1 MILSSANGV
10 GPPLSA
16 PAEALGPL
24 GALLRDPD
32 VTEIM
37 VNGPGAVYVERAG
50 HVQLTDWQFEDE
62 NHLLRVID
70 ALIVGVNRRVSF
82 ADPVFET
89 RLPDGS
95 RLTVALPPVA
105 VDGPMITIRKRPATS
120 YEMEDLLRFGSL
132 SREAAGFL
140 QACVQARAN
149 LLISGGSSSGKTT
162 LLNVLSSF
170 VAPNERIVT
179 IEEAAELR
187 LLQEHV
193 CRLESLLAGAKA
205 VTLRDLVK
213 LAVRMRPDRILVG
226 EVRGGEALDMLQ
238 ALNTGH
244 EGAMSTI
251 HANSARDALARLETL
266 TLMAGVDLPV
276 RAIRQQI
283 RAAIDV
289 VVHLGRLGDGSR
301 RVISIVELAGM
312 EDQTITMQEIFL
324 SEVAEA
330 GGSARGGTR
339 LVPTGL
345 RPRIMDKVYQR
356 RVGVA
361 EIERLFPPQQRMAD
375 SIDARRRE
383 SQPAARGG
391 GVATPDR
398 RHR

>member
-1 MILSSANGV
+1 MILSPSSGV
-10 GPPLSA
+10 GQPLSA
-16 PAEALGPL
+16 LAEALGPL
-24 GALLRDPD
+24 GDLLRDAE

-37 VNGPGAVYVERAG
+37 INGPGAVYAERAG
-50 HVQLTDWQFEDE
+50 QVLLTERRFEDE

-70 ALIVGVNRRVSF
+70 ALLVGVNRRVSF

-105 VDGPMITIRKRPATS
+105 VDGPMVAIRKHTASS

-162 LLNVLSSF
+162 LLNVMSRF
-170 VAPNERIVT
+170 VSPHERIVT
-179 IEEAAELR
+179 IEDAAELC
-187 LLQEHV
+187 LLQVHV
-193 CRLESLLAGAKA
+193 CRLETHLAGAKA

-213 LAVRMRPDRILVG
+213 LAVRMRPDRLLVG

-251 HANSARDALARLETL
+251 HANSARDALTRLETL

-289 VVHLGRLGDGSR
+289 VVHLGRLADGSR

-339 LVPTGL
+339 LVATGM

-356 RVGVA
+356 QIVVP
-361 EIERLFPPQQRMAD
+361 EVERLFPQQRIAAP
-375 SIDARRRE
+375 SHARRLH

-391 GVATPDR
+391 IATPDR

>member
-1 MILSSANGV
+1 MILSPSSGV

-16 PAEALGPL
+16 LAEALGPL
-24 GALLRDPD
+24 GDLLCDAE

-50 HVQLTDWQFEDE
+50 QVLLTDRHFEDE

-70 ALIVGVNRRVSF
+70 ALLVGVNRRVSF

-105 VDGPMITIRKRPATS
+105 VDGPMVAIRKRTASS

-162 LLNVLSSF
+162 LLNVMSRF
-170 VAPNERIVT
+170 VAPHERIVT
-179 IEEAAELR
+179 IEDAAELC

-193 CRLESLLAGAKA
+193 CRLETHLAGAKA

-213 LAVRMRPDRILVG
+213 LAVRMRPDRLLVG

-276 RAIRQQI
+276 HAIRQQI

-339 LVPTGL
+339 LVATGM

-356 RVGVA
+356 QIVVP
-361 EIERLFPPQQRMAD
+361 EVERLFPQQRIAAP
-375 SIDARRRE
+375 SHARRLH

-391 GVATPDR
+391 IATPDR

>member
-1 MILSSANGV
+1 MILSPSSGV

-16 PAEALGPL
+16 LAEALGPL
-24 GALLRDPD
+24 GDLLRDVE

-50 HVQLTDWQFEDE
+50 QVLLTDRHFEDE

-70 ALIVGVNRRVSF
+70 ALLVGVNRRVSF

-105 VDGPMITIRKRPATS
+105 VDGPMVAIRKRTASS

-162 LLNVLSSF
+162 LLNVISRF
-170 VAPNERIVT
+170 VAPHERIVT
-179 IEEAAELR
+179 IEDAAELC

-193 CRLESLLAGAKA
+193 CRLETHLAGAKA

-213 LAVRMRPDRILVG
+213 LAVRMRPDRLLVG

-276 RAIRQQI
+276 HAIRQQI

-339 LVPTGL
+339 LVATGM

-356 RVGVA
+356 QIVVP
-361 EIERLFPPQQRMAD
+361 EVERLFPQQRIAAP
-375 SIDARRRE
+375 SHARRLH

-391 GVATPDR
+391 IATPDR

>member
-1 MILSSANGV
+1 MILSPSSGV
-10 GPPLSA
+10 GQPLSA
-16 PAEALGPL
+16 LAEALGPL
-24 GALLRDPD
+24 GDLLRDAE

-37 VNGPGAVYVERAG
+37 INGPGAVYAERAG
-50 HVQLTDWQFEDE
+50 QVLLTERRFEDE

-70 ALIVGVNRRVSF
+70 ALLVGVNRRVSF

-105 VDGPMITIRKRPATS
+105 VDGPMVAIRKRTASS

-162 LLNVLSSF
+162 LLNVMSRF
-170 VAPNERIVT
+170 VSPHERIVT
-179 IEEAAELR
+179 IEDAAELC
-187 LLQEHV
+187 LLQVHV
-193 CRLESLLAGAKA
+193 CRLETHLAGAKA

-213 LAVRMRPDRILVG
+213 LAVRMRPDRLLVG

-251 HANSARDALARLETL
+251 HANSARDALTRLETL
-266 TLMAGVDLPV
+266 SLMAGVDLPV

-289 VVHLGRLGDGSR
+289 VVHLGRLADGSR

-339 LVPTGL
+339 LVATGM

-356 RVGVA
+356 QIVVP
-361 EIERLFPPQQRMAD
+361 EVERLFPQQRIAAP
-375 SIDARRRE
+375 SHARRLH

-391 GVATPDR
+391 IATPDR

>member
-1 MILSSANGV
+1 MILSPSSGV

-16 PAEALGPL
+16 LAEALGPL
-24 GALLRDPD
+24 GDLLRDVE

-50 HVQLTDWQFEDE
+50 QVLLTDRHFEDE

-70 ALIVGVNRRVSF
+70 ALLVGVNRRVSF

-105 VDGPMITIRKRPATS
+105 VDGPMVAIRKRTASS

-162 LLNVLSSF
+162 LLNVMSRF
-170 VAPNERIVT
+170 VAPHERIVT
-179 IEEAAELR
+179 IEDAAELC

-193 CRLESLLAGAKA
+193 CRLETHLAGAKA

-213 LAVRMRPDRILVG
+213 LAVRMRPDRLLVG

-276 RAIRQQI
+276 HAIRQQI

-339 LVPTGL
+339 LVATGM

-356 RVGVA
+356 QIVVP
-361 EIERLFPPQQRMAD
+361 EVERLFPQQRIAAP
-375 SIDARRRE
+375 SHARRLH

-391 GVATPDR
+391 IATPDR

>member
-1 MILSSANGV
+1 MIISPVNGV

-16 PAEALGPL
+16 PAALGPL
-24 GALLRDPD
+24 GDLLRDAE
-32 VTEIM
+32 VAEIL
-37 VNGPGAVYVERAG
+37 VNGPGAIYVERAG
-50 HVQLTDWQFEDE
+50 QVQKIDRQFEDE

-70 ALIVGVNRRVSF
+70 ALLAGVNRRVTF
-82 ADPVFET
+82 ADPVLEA

-105 VDGPMITIRKRPATS
+105 VDGPMIAIRKRPATS
-120 YEMEDLLRFGSL
+120 YEMDDLLRFGSL

-149 LLISGGSSSGKTT
+149 LLICGGSSSGKTT
-162 LLNVLSSF
+162 LLNVLSRF
-170 VAPNERIVT
+170 VAPHERIVT

-187 LLQEHV
+187 LLQENV
-193 CRLESLLAGAKA
+193 CRLETLSTGAKA
-205 VTLRDLVK
+205 VTLRELVK

-226 EVRGGEALDMLQ
+226 EVRGGEAFDMLQ

-244 EGAMSTI
+244 EGTMCTI
-251 HANSARDALARLETL
+251 HANSARDAMARLETL
-266 TLMAGVDLPV
+266 TLMAGVDLPM

-339 LVPTGL
+339 LVATGI
-345 RPRIMDKVYQR
+345 RPRIMDKVYR
-356 RVGVA
+356 RGVVA
-361 EIERLFPPQQRMAD
+361 PEISRLFPQQRIAASMH
-375 SIDARRRE
+375 ARRSASPPVAPGR
-383 SQPAARGG
+383 
-391 GVATPDR
+391 VATQDR

>member
-1 MILSSANGV
+1 MILSPSSGV
-10 GPPLSA
+10 GAPHSA
-16 PAEALGPL
+16 PPAALGPL
-24 GALLRDPD
+24 GDLLDD
-32 VTEIM
+32 AEVTEIM
-37 VNGPGAVYVERAG
+37 VNGPGAIYVEHAG
-50 HVQLTDWQFEDE
+50 KLLLTDRQFEDE

-70 ALIVGVNRRVSF
+70 ALVAGGNRRVSF

-105 VDGPMITIRKRPATS
+105 VDGPMVAIRKRTATA

-162 LLNVLSSF
+162 LLNALSRF
-170 VAPNERIVT
+170 VAPHERIVT
-179 IEEAAELR
+179 IEDAAELR

-193 CRLESLLAGAKA
+193 CRLETHLAGAKA

-213 LAVRMRPDRILVG
+213 LAIRMRPDRLLVG

-251 HANSARDALARLETL
+251 HANSARDAMARLETL
-266 TLMAGVDLPV
+266 ALMAGVDLPV

-339 LVPTGL
+339 MLATGI
-345 RPRIMDKVYQR
+345 RPRIMDRVYQR
-356 RVGVA
+356 RIVVPEA
-361 EIERLFPPQQRMAD
+361 ERLFPQQQQRVAA
-375 SIDARRRE
+375 SIDARRVK

-391 GVATPDR
+391 VATQDR

>member
-1 MILSSANGV
+1 
-10 GPPLSA
+10 
-16 PAEALGPL
+16 
-24 GALLRDPD
+24 
-32 VTEIM
+32 M
-37 VNGPGAVYVERAG
+37 VNGPGAIYVERAG
-50 HVQLTDWQFEDE
+50 QLLLTDRRFEDE

-70 ALIVGVNRRVSF
+70 ALVVGVNRRVSF

-105 VDGPMITIRKRPATS
+105 VDGPMVAIRKRTATS
-120 YEMEDLLRFGSL
+120 YEMDDLLRFGSL

-162 LLNVLSSF
+162 LLNVLSRF
-170 VAPNERIVT
+170 AAPHERIVT
-179 IEEAAELR
+179 IEDAAELC

-193 CRLESLLAGAKA
+193 CRLETHLAGAKA

-213 LAVRMRPDRILVG
+213 LAIRMRPDRLLVG

-312 EDQTITMQEIFL
+312 EDQTFTMQEIFL

-339 LVPTGL
+339 LVATGM

-356 RVGVA
+356 RVVVP
-361 EIERLFPPQQRMAD
+361 EVERLFPRQQRVAT

-383 SQPAARGG
+383 SQPAGRG
-391 GVATPDR
+391 GVATQER